1 MTSAPADHACVS
13 VETSR
18 AYQDMHA
25 QMRFT
30 PLALFHVPPRV
41 VEGIL
46 AYMSERTPNT
56 QQNLV
61 AHLFRILENASEAE
75 ISHGVDSVQNLAI
88 TWRSFYSFL

>member
-1 MTSAPADHACVS
+1 M
-13 VETSR
+13 
-18 AYQDMHA
+18 YA

-46 AYMSERTPNT
+46 AYMSERAPNT

-61 AHLFRILENASEAE
+61 AHLLRILENASEAE
-75 ISHGVDSVQNLAI
+75 ISHGVESVQNLAI
-88 TWRSFYSFL
+88 TGRSFNSFL

>member
-1 MTSAPADHACVS
+1 M
-13 VETSR
+13 
-18 AYQDMHA
+18 YA

-41 VEGIL
+41 V
-46 AYMSERTPNT
+46 RTPNT

-75 ISHGVDSVQNLAI
+75 ISHGVESVQNLAI
-88 TWRSFYSFL
+88 TGRSFNSFL